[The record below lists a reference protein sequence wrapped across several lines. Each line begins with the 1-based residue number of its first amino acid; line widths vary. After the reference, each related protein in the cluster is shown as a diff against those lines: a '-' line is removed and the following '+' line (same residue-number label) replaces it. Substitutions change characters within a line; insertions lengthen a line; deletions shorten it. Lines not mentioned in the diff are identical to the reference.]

1 MLVFVDE
8 SGDAGFKFDQ
18 NSSQFFIV
26 AMVVF
31 DDDAQATA
39 TANQIARFRQSLK
52 QKDEFKFSKM
62 SRQRRQDFAELIKTL
77 DFVARV
83 FVIDKLLVDPKQFS
97 QYGTD
102 TYQWML
108 AEALI
113 AFQDEFS
120 QARLKLDGTQNRHF
134 KRTFK
139 SYIRQRLEIK
149 INDLVF
155 VDSESTELLQL
166 ADFVAG
172 AVHRQQRGEDVEKIV
187 DSIQEK
193 FIIKKLKKNP

>member
-120 QARLKLDGTQNRHF
+120 QARLKLDGTQNRYF